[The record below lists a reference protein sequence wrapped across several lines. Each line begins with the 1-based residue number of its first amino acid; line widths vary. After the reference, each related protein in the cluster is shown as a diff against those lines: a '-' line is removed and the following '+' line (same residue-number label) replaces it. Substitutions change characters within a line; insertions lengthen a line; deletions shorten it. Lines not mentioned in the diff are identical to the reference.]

1 MEMDIEVQRTGLCA
15 GFCVAGLVGQV
26 RGNDPVDD
34 SQHFA
39 QNHGLTGQQIAQW
52 ERHTENPLTHGQ

>member
-1 MEMDIEVQRTGLCA
+1 LCA

-39 QNHGLTGQQIAQW
+39 QNHGLTGRGCVKTKPTI
-52 ERHTENPLTHGQ
+52 